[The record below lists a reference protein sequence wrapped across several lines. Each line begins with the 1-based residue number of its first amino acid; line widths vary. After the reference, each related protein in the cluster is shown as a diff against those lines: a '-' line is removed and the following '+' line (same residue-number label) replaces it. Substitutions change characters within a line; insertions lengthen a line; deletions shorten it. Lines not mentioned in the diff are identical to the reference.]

1 MLPEQI
7 ARLLK
12 EEDYRRLSAKLGLM
26 IDSDYLYSKNRAEI
40 LQLITEL
47 AEIAYKNGR
56 IDERYY
62 GDGPQI
68 SLYGELE

>member
-12 EEDYRRLSAKLGLM
+12 EEDYRRLSTKLGLM